1 VLVVGRRRMRRKAL
15 GRWSNLLGA
24 RGKEMLGGRG
34 QSGRRML
41 CSRQLRPSI
50 SNPDSCLLTWN
61 CALAN
66 ELNHG
71 DTLSSSRSTENL
83 GRKHLEGGLE
93 DKIRWMKLAQVS
105 RMLPAK
111 LCSCFL
117 RCDGV
122 AAVCRS

>member
-71 DTLSSSRSTENL
+71 DTLSSSGSTENL
-83 GRKHLEGGLE
+83 SRKHLGGGFGV
-93 DKIRWMKLAQVS
+93 KFRSMKLTEVS
-105 RMLPAK
+105 RTLLAN
-111 LCSCFL
+111 F
-117 RCDGV
+117 GV
-122 AAVCRS
+122 VWAR